1 MNSCAKDSNRKSFTR
16 QVSRHHLSQA
26 PSLMIVTIGIC
37 GEHVE
42 AMLTTGQNEHDFSFS
57 LPLTSACYFEHD

>member
-1 MNSCAKDSNRKSFTR
+1 MWMALGEILSQMNPCAKDSNRKSFTR
-16 QVSRHHLSQA
+16 QVSSHLSQA

-42 AMLTTGQNEHDFSFS
+42 AMLTTGQNEHGS
-57 LPLTSACYFEHD
+57 LSY